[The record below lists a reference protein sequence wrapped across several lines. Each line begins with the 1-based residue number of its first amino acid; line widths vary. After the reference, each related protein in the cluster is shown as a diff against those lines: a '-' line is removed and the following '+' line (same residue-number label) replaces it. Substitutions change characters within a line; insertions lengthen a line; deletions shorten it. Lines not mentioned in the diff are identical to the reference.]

1 MIGLRRRMFSNVS
14 KLKGGLVK
22 LQTKRLAKIATA
34 LAVPRDLKHIAINL
48 ELILHPYSPTPYL
61 TQVFVTMNRNRSHT
75 VAIRQPGVKLRAAE
89 DYSNR
94 TQLVLG

>member
-1 MIGLRRRMFSNVS
+1 MATHGDFLKQLI
-14 KLKGGLVK
+14 KLISLLKPHA
-22 LQTKRLAKIATA
+22 R
-34 LAVPRDLKHIAINL
+34 VPRWYEDLTCTNWINL
-48 ELILHPYSPTPYL
+48 ALIP
-61 TQVFVTMNRNRSHT
+61 N